1 MRDHQA
7 QFNAS
12 NIGESPDHRNR
23 PMAASAVVQASDW
36 RFALDCLLEE
46 TLGEV
51 MDAPDLVV
59 LFASSTWSA
68 EYDELLQEAH
78 TRSRASCLVGS
89 SSHGAIANDTS
100 VENAPSMAMLA
111 LWLPGATLTPVRLHQ
126 SMLDVLDDP
135 ELWHEMYGLP
145 HAETRGWI
153 MFADPYRMDAQETVC
168 RLRTLYPGTPMVGAL
183 ASPTQADRRTW
194 VFLDDHVYDE
204 GGVALAISGPY
215 GLRVV
220 VSQGGDPIGQP
231 WTITGVER
239 NLITSISNRP
249 ATEVMRETIA
259 SLPEADRVSS
269 ERNLLL
275 GFPMSEYQD
284 VFCRGD
290 FVVRGLLGIDEERGA
305 LMVGSIPRIGQTV
318 QFQRRDGASSSLDL
332 QQTLVDARAMV
343 GEDQVVGGIL
353 CTCKGRGRK
362 MFGTSDHD
370 AALLRCAFGEM
381 PFAGL
386 FSLGEIGPVAG
397 VTALNGFAASV
408 GLIVH
413 RPE

>member
-1 MRDHQA
+1 
-7 QFNAS
+7 
-12 NIGESPDHRNR
+12 
-23 PMAASAVVQASDW
+23 MAASAVVQALDW
-36 RFALDCLLEE
+36 RFALDAVLEE
-46 TLGEV
+46 TLEGG
-51 MDAPDLVV
+51 ARPPDLVV
-59 LFASSTWSA
+59 LFVSSSWSA
-68 EYDELLQEAH
+68 DYDELLQEAH
-78 TRSRASCLVGS
+78 SRSRAGCLIGS

-100 VENAPSMAMLA
+100 VESEPSMAMLA
-111 LWLPGATLTPVRLHQ
+111 LWLPGAELTPVRLHQ

-135 ELWHEMYGLP
+135 ELWHELYGLSR
-145 HAETRGWI
+145 EKTQGWI
-153 MFADPYRMDAQETVC
+153 LFADPYRMDAQETVC
-168 RLRTLYPGTPMVGAL
+168 RLRNLYPDTPMIGAL
-183 ASPTQADRRTW
+183 ASTTMADRKTW
-194 VFLDDHVYDE
+194 VFLDDHAYDE

-215 GLRVV
+215 DLHVV
-220 VSQGGDPIGQP
+220 VSQGGEPIGQP

-249 ATEVMRETIA
+249 ATEVMRETVA
-259 SLPEADRVSS
+259 SLPEAEREAV

-275 GFPMSEYQD
+275 GFPMSEYQET
-284 VFCRGD
+284 FYRGD
-290 FVVRGLLGIDEERGA
+290 FVVRGLLGIDEARGA
-305 LMVGSIPRIGQTV
+305 LMVGSIPRTGQTV
-318 QFQRRDGASSSLDL
+318 QFQRRDAASSSLDL

-343 GEDQVVGGIL
+343 GEDRVVGGIL

-370 AALLRCAFGEM
+370 AAHLRSAFGDM
-381 PFAGL
+381 PFAGS